1 MSHVGN
7 AAASDLLA
15 LRMQVGDGL
24 GTFEPYII
32 TYRHATYWKHASDL
46 AEASNTCDF
55 KYLRPAQMEFETTKQ
70 PLAGERMGISPTRTG
85 SQQPKNLTQ
94 SILLGLTSAT

>member
-1 MSHVGN
+1 MQHTGNMFLTSLKPQTHVI
-7 AAASDLLA
+7 SS
-15 LRMQVGDGL
+15 
-24 GTFEPYII
+24 I
-32 TYRHATYWKHASDL
+32 
-46 AEASNTCDF
+46 F

-94 SILLGLTSAT
+94 SILLGHTGSYLSDIGR